1 MPKNKIRSYKR
12 EDAFRAYTGELV
24 TRKQLGDAISKLNRK
39 FRNPKYL
46 MKYMSIGEF
55 NQAQKFYLEL
65 SRNVYGKEKPFSIRG
80 VHDVTDL
87 KQIEQAVRRLSESF
101 YYDKSAYDEAKK
113 KQFTS
118 LKTTFSGISED
129 RLKHIYEVFKTDIWH
144 HLIENELLK
153 SEQVVSLIDD
163 YGGLDEDKIEDVVR
177 ILEHVEGEAERT
189 GKSLDKTLREML
201 ISYRDTIW

>member
-24 TRKQLGDAISKLNRK
+24 TRKQLGTEIAKLNKK

-46 MKYMSIGEF
+46 MKYMSMGEYQ
-55 NQAQKFYLEL
+55 QARKFYNEL
-65 SRNVYGKEKPFSIRG
+65 SRNVYGTEKAFSIRG
-80 VHDVTDL
+80 VHDVKDL

-101 YYDKSAYDEAKK
+101 YYNKSKYDEAKK
-113 KQFTS
+113 KQFAS
-118 LKTTFSGISED
+118 LKTTFSGIDED
-129 RLKHIYEVFKTDIWH
+129 RLKHLYDVFKTDIWH

-153 SEQVVSLIDD
+153 SEQVVSMLDD
-163 YGGLDEDKIEDVVR
+163 YGGLDEDRIEDVVR
-177 ILEHVEGEAERT
+177 ILEHVESESERT

-201 ISYRDTIW
+201 ISYKETIW

>member
-24 TRKQLGDAISKLNRK
+24 TRKQLGNAISKLNRK

-55 NQAQKFYLEL
+55 KQAQKFYLEL

-101 YYDKSAYDEAKK
+101 YFDKSHYEKSKAE
-113 KQFTS
+113 QLSS
-118 LKTTFSGISED
+118 LSTTFTHISKD
-129 RLKHIYEVFKTDIWH
+129 RLEHLYEVFKTDSWH
-144 HLIENELLK
+144 HLIENELLN
-153 SEQVVSLIDD
+153 STQAIDLFD
-163 YGGLDEDKIEDVVR
+163 KYGGLSEDKIQDIVYMLENVEKEAAEKNMDVDDM
-177 ILEHVEGEAERT
+177 LE
-189 GKSLDKTLREML
+189 LML
-201 ISYRDTIW
+201 ETYSENIW

>member
-24 TRKQLGDAISKLNRK
+24 TRKQLGSEIAKLNRK

-46 MKYMSIGEF
+46 MKYMTMGEYK
-55 NQAQKFYLEL
+55 QAQKFYLEL

-80 VHDVTDL
+80 VHDVSDL
-87 KQIEQAVRRLSESF
+87 KQIEQAVRRLSTSF
-101 YYDKSAYDEAKK
+101 YYDKSAYEEAKK
-113 KQFTS
+113 KQFET
-118 LKTTFSGISED
+118 LQTTFSGISKD
-129 RLKHIYEVFKTDIWH
+129 RLMHLYDVFKTDIWH

-153 SEQVVSLIDD
+153 SEQVISLIDE
-163 YGGLDEDKIEDVVR
+163 YGGLDEDRIEDVVR
-177 ILEHVEGEAERT
+177 ILEHVESEAERT

-201 ISYRDTIW
+201 ISYKDTIW